1 MFLMLSPEQSL
12 FELNEI
18 LKCDNFQKD
27 NNDKKKKE
35 MRAKKIIFFSKLK
48 TKSFTRLFS
57 SWEFIFSLA
66 LRPLKLKRK
75 KKEQTATSN

>member
-27 NNDKKKKE
+27 NNDKKKRNESEKDYFFLQIE
-35 MRAKKIIFFSKLK
+35 NKIVH
-48 TKSFTRLFS
+48 
-57 SWEFIFSLA
+57 
-66 LRPLKLKRK
+66 
-75 KKEQTATSN
+75 